1 MNDASMRTLKLFAL
15 AGIIG
20 AINAWVNWALA
31 VVLVAYYN
39 PYSLGIGRGEGTG
52 MDFAIVI
59 ALFYSLTLGAY
70 LWIRDVPERKNF
82 SLPLY
87 ARLTLLPDVLI
98 VAASLFITTAVG
110 DWLPSLCGLVL
121 SLGWNIIL
129 AEVMI
134 AGPLGRH

>member
-1 MNDASMRTLKLFAL
+1 MKDASMRTLKLFAL
-15 AGIIG
+15 AVVLG

-31 VVLVAYYN
+31 IVLVAYYN
-39 PYSLGIGRGEGTG
+39 PYSLKIGRGDDTG
-52 MDFAIVI
+52 MDFAVVI
-59 ALFYSLTLGAY
+59 ALFYSLALGLY
-70 LWIRDVPERKNF
+70 LWTYDVAERKDF

-87 ARLTLLPDVLI
+87 ARLTVLPDIFI
-98 VAASLFITTAVG
+98 VAASLFITAAVG